1 MTSRVLASDEMI
13 RSGSVILLLLLL
25 LGGCAVRGPAVSM
38 LADSRANLLLAD
50 RPDELILAQELAGR
64 SDWPAVSRGYVFDE
78 VFTATRVIVDDQSF
92 FDPLGG
98 IHINVGESVQTQ
110 TTVR

>member
-1 MTSRVLASDEMI
+1 MK
-13 RSGSVILLLLLL
+13 RSGSVILLLL
-25 LGGCAVRGPAVSM
+25 LGGCAVRGPVVST
-38 LADSRANLLLAD
+38 LYDSRANLLLS
-50 RPDELILAQELAGR
+50 RQPDELIIAQELAGR
-64 SDWPAVSRGYVFDE
+64 SDWPAVSRGYVFDD

-98 IHINVGESVQTQ
+98 IHIDVGESVQTQ

>member
-1 MTSRVLASDEMI
+1 MK
-13 RSGSVILLLLLL
+13 RSGSVILLLLLT
-25 LGGCAVRGPAVSM
+25 GCAVRPPAVTT
-38 LADSRANLLLAD
+38 LHDGQTNLLLSQ
-50 RPDELILAQELAGR
+50 RPDELVLAQELAGR
-64 SDWPAVSRGYVFDE
+64 SDWPALSRGYVFDE

>member
-1 MTSRVLASDEMI
+1 MTSGVLASDEMK
-13 RSGSVILLLLLL
+13 RSGSVILLLLL